1 MLGGAGEV
9 GRWVSLDLAGCREIG
24 ELVIADVDATRAEAV
39 AASIGGARVRV
50 EAVDLDDRQRMRA
63 LLDGTDLLMNCTSL
77 VLFDRVIELAI
88 EARVNY
94 ADLISEPTAAQREA
108 AARAG
113 IVAISGLG
121 SSPGL
126 SNVLAHH
133 AADEFDEL
141 EEIHIQGVTWRAI
154 APSPGLLDTILWE
167 LADDAPTRQYFQNGR
182 WHRAAA
188 FDGSREVK
196 FPEPVGRHH
205 VYFVSHT
212 ETATLPRHFPQLK
225 FCGVRVSWPQ
235 ELMDD
240 LRVLNKYGLLDKTP
254 MPDAGGVTPYE
265 ATRAAI
271 WARHGGRRSDPCILF
286 TQVEAI
292 GVRDGDS
299 VRRVYDLTHPVEWGQ
314 DATGRQT
321 GICAAVGAQLLAR
334 HGCAEAGFVDPEAYF
349 DPAEFIDELKGR
361 ALTLTWREEPIAADE
376 AQERAATTAN
386 ERTTSG

>member
-1 MLGGAGEV
+1 MSAAGRRVVVLGGAGEV
-9 GRWVSLDLAGCREIG
+9 GRWVSVDLAACPEIG
-24 ELVIADVDATRAEAV
+24 ELVIADVDGGRADALAASIGDPRLRAEAV
-39 AASIGGARVRV
+39 
-50 EAVDLDDRQRMRA
+50 DLGERERMLA
-63 LLDGTDLLMNCTSL
+63 LLDGADLLMNCTSL
-77 VLFDRVIELAI
+77 VLFERVIELAI

-94 ADLISEPTAAQREA
+94 ADLISEPTDAQREA

-133 AADEFDEL
+133 AADDLEEL

-188 FDGSREVK
+188 FDGSREAT
-196 FPEPVGRHH
+196 FPEPVGRHQ

-240 LRVLNKYGLLDKTP
+240 VRVLNKYGLLDKAP
-254 MPDAGGVTPYE
+254 LPDAGGVTAYE

-271 WARHGGRRSDPCILF
+271 WARHGGRRSEPCILF

-292 GVRDGDS
+292 GRRGGGS
-299 VRRVYDLTHPVEWGQ
+299 VRRVYDLTHPVEWRQ

-321 GICAAVGAQLLAR
+321 GICAGVGAQLIAR
-334 HGCAEAGFVDPEAYF
+334 HGVAEAGFVDPEAYF
-349 DPAEFIDELKGR
+349 DPVEFIEELRGR
-361 ALTLTWREEPIAADE
+361 GTLTLTWRDEEIA
-376 AQERAATTAN
+376 
-386 ERTTSG
+386 